1 MVRRIAVR
9 KILTATRAIRTT
21 YLVSIVSM
29 LLSIIGIILY
39 FVTESDIILME
50 ALIWLVEAMSFGG
63 LAIAF
68 KIAASRALIYRTRYE
83 VLRLESLAVL
93 VTSFVALIV
102 TILAILRNIVSSHAG
117 LTPIKFSLY
126 LFLSSA
132 ASLVLERI
140 ARKGL
145 RRIGLRIVSIR
156 AIAEKL
162 SLDFVL
168 ELAGG
173 IAIVLSNIVESSLI
187 ERIISVAMGFYVS
200 YGVIGIAH
208 EAIQHLIG
216 ITPHHVYREIRAKVL
231 SSVRKATRYN
241 KVRRLKIESY
251 GTFYEIELWLEAPPG
266 MTLGTA
272 HRESMRI
279 ARRVVHE
286 VPEVLRALVV
296 FVPARRTNAPPRS
309 MKRYARKRITSKDK
323 GGEQYKNKDQ

>member
-1 MVRRIAVR
+1 MVRKIAVR

-21 YLVSIVSM
+21 YLVSSVSL
-29 LLSIIGIILY
+29 LLSIVGIILY
-39 FVTESDIILME
+39 LVTGSDVILME

-63 LAIAF
+63 LAVAF

-93 VTSFVALIV
+93 VTSFVALVV
-102 TILAILRNIVSSHAG
+102 TVLAVLRNIVSGHTG
-117 LTPIKFSLY
+117 LTPVGFSSY
-126 LFLSSA
+126 LFISGA
-132 ASLVLERI
+132 VSLVLERV
-140 ARKGL
+140 AQRGL

-173 IAIVLSNIVESSLI
+173 SAIVLSNILRSSLI
-187 ERIISVAMGFYVS
+187 ERIVSVAMGIYVS
-200 YGVIGIAH
+200 YGVIGIAR
-208 EAIQHLIG
+208 EAVQHLIG

-231 SSVRKATRYN
+231 SSVRRATRYN
-241 KVRRLKIESY
+241 RIRRLKVESY
-251 GTFYEIELWLEAPPG
+251 GTFYEVELWLEAPPG

-279 ARRVVHE
+279 AHRIIHE

-296 FVPARRTNAPPRS
+296 FVPARRTSAPPRS
-309 MKRYARKRITSKDK
+309 MKRYARRRIAGKSKGREEDK
-323 GGEQYKNKDQ
+323 KA